1 MLNQATLKRLL
12 FPLGRY
18 TKDQIRDKAN
28 QLNLL
33 NANRPDSQEICF
45 VSQNRT
51 ETLWKAVWMNPIYA
65 RVILNILMAPCLGN
79 IPAFITIPLGNVKG
93 LIFRIAPYLCA

>member
-1 MLNQATLKRLL
+1 MINQNTLKRLL

-28 QLNLL
+28 QLGLL

-45 VSQNRT
+45 VSQKSYRT
-51 ETLWKAVWMNPIYA
+51 FVEDRLTAEDIRPGQ
-65 RVILNILMAPCLGN
+65 LNILMAPYWEN
-79 IPAFITIPLGNVKG
+79 IKEFITIPLANVK
-93 LIFRIAPYLCA
+93 A